1 MPDRVHIIGVGSP
14 FGDDRLGWVAA
25 EWLQRSAVLN
35 RLEPGRIVISILDRP
50 GAMLLALWGEA
61 DHVILIDGVRSGA
74 VPGTRHR
81 FTASDVTGAF
91 IPATSHG
98 FGVAAALELAQ
109 ALEIFPRR
117 LLLRGLEVDADWNGF
132 TLSAAV
138 MAAMP
143 VFVQE
148 IAEETLALA
157 GTIPLFRSIAV
168 SESSFLASRFHYL
181 P

>member
-1 MPDRVHIIGVGSP
+1 MPERVHIIGVGSP

-35 RLEPGRIVISILDRP
+35 GLEPGRIVISILDRP
-50 GAMLLALWGEA
+50 GAMLLALWDEA

-81 FTASDVTGAF
+81 FTASDVTDSH

-98 FGVAAALELAQ
+98 FGIAAALELAQ
-109 ALEIFPRR
+109 VLEILPHR
-117 LLLRGLEVDADWNGF
+117 LLLRGIEVDAGWNGF

-138 MAAMP
+138 TAAMP
-143 VFVQE
+143 AFVQE
-148 IAEETLALA
+148 IEEETLALVRA
-157 GTIPLFRSIAV
+157 THLLRSKAA
-168 SESSFLASRFHYL
+168 SESSFLAR
-181 P
+181 